1 MTMKVTAQSITLNQ
15 EPERWAEI
23 SRAINLLNIILNN
36 SADAHLF
43 IEDLDERAD
52 VAQLMQFKNEIDK
65 NLFKLAGF

>member
-1 MTMKVTAQSITLNQ
+1 MMKVTVQSITLNQ

-43 IEDLDERAD
+43 IEGSDERSD
-52 VAQLMQFKNEIDK
+52 VAQLMSFKNEIDK